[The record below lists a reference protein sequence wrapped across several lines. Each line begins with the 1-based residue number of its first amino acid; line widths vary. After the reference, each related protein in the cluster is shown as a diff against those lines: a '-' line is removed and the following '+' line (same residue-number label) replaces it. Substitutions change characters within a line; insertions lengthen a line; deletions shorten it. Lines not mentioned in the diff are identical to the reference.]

1 MKSDSDKPSNARQA
15 GGPNDVIVEKVAV
28 ARRAVEAAEAEL
40 DRVIGAIEAA
50 PHVEKQLVSQA
61 VANALTT
68 LREAMANLEAAESI
82 LASSRNKA

>member
-1 MKSDSDKPSNARQA
+1 VKHDLRDVSKAQPA
-15 GGPNDVIVEKVAV
+15 GGPTDPIVENVAA

-50 PHVEKQLVSQA
+50 PRVEKQLVSAA
-61 VANALTT
+61 VAAALAT
-68 LREAMANLEAAESI
+68 LREALAKLESAQNM

>member
-1 MKSDSDKPSNARQA
+1 MKSDSGETSNAQQA
-15 GGPNDVIVEKVAV
+15 VGPSDAIVEKVAV

-50 PHVEKQLVSQA
+50 PNVEKQLVSQA
-61 VANALTT
+61 VANALAT

-82 LASSRNKA
+82 LAGSHNKA